1 MALRSM
7 ARARYSTDNVGH
19 YGLAFD
25 YYTHFTSPIR
35 RYPDMMVHRL
45 LEHYLDKGK
54 SADKGLYEDLC
65 KHSSER
71 EQLAS
76 EAERASIKYKM
87 VEYMQDKIGNIYE
100 ASVSGIT
107 EWGIFAELEETKIEG
122 LISLREIKEDYL
134 VFNEESYTLTG
145 KRTGVVFFLGKKIK
159 IKVEKSNLEQKQL
172 DFSLIWEDEVPL
184 KKDRAGRK
192 RNIKR

>member
-1 MALRSM
+1 
-7 ARARYSTDNVGH
+7 
-19 YGLAFD
+19 
-25 YYTHFTSPIR
+25 
-35 RYPDMMVHRL
+35 
-45 LEHYLDKGK
+45 
-54 SADKGLYEDLC
+54 
-65 KHSSER
+65 
-71 EQLAS
+71 
-76 EAERASIKYKM
+76 M

-145 KRTGVVFFLGKKIK
+145 KRTGVVVFLGKKIK